1 MAAAITDG
9 MKNLSV
15 KGEKLSIE
23 DKKSRSLPKDETA
36 FVTVGRWQGPHM
48 GHFFVN

>member
-23 DKKSRSLPKDETA
+23 DKKSLENISVCNPILL
-36 FVTVGRWQGPHM
+36 
-48 GHFFVN
+48 